1 MCDPKLLL
9 IVVKLF
15 ILIYYVIFNLTITF
29 ITKLLHV
36 INSKF
41 IYTK

>member
-29 ITKLLHV
+29 IIKLLNV
-36 INSKF
+36 VNSKF
-41 IYTK
+41 LYTK